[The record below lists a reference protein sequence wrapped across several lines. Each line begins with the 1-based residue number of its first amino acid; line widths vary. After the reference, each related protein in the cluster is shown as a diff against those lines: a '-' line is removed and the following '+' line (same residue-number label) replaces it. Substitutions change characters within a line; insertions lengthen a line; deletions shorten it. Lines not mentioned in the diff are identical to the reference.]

1 MYNYKILFK
10 ITGSIAAYKSA
21 YLISKLVQNGFE
33 VKVAA
38 TDYALKFIGKA
49 TLEGLTGNRVYTD
62 SFEDGL
68 VMSHINLVKW
78 ADLVIVCP
86 ASANTINKL
95 ANGIAD
101 NLLTSLFLA
110 HDWTKPYLI
119 APAMNTLMYQH
130 PATQS
135 SLKKLEEWGV
145 KILPTTEGYL
155 ACGDTGKGKLLE
167 PDEIYERILLALK
180 IERENDERKESAF
193 GGMNDEIRR
202 RRKKLKIL
210 VTSGGT
216 KENIDGVRFISNLS
230 SGRTGAVIA
239 DYFSRRDHY
248 VTSLHAKDAVTPSSI
263 CEKISFESFS
273 DLNKKLEQLLGE
285 NEFDVAIHLAAVSD
299 YSLETI
305 ELGEKTFSA
314 PLSNKIDS
322 DIERLRLTLKRNF
335 KIADKLKAYSENK
348 NLLLIVF
355 KFTNTS
361 NEKDKI
367 TAVRNLFSNSNCDFV
382 VLNDQSDRTLEN
394 VQHNFQ
400 IFDRT
405 MKIYSCSTAFELAE
419 KLEFLFTSI
428 HQEK

>member
-33 VKVAA
+33 VRVVV
-38 TDYALKFIGKA
+38 TESALKFIGKA
-49 TLEGLTGNRVYTD
+49 TLEGLTGSMVYSD
-62 SFEDGL
+62 SFADRQM
-68 VMSHINLVKW
+68 MSHINLVKW

-145 KILPTTEGYL
+145 KILPTAEGYL
-155 ACGDTGKGKLLE
+155 ACGDMGKGKLLE
-167 PDEIYERILLALK
+167 PDEIYERIIISLSVKENVNRTLK
-180 IERENDERKESAF
+180 V
-193 GGMNDEIRR
+193 
-202 RRKKLKIL
+202 L

-216 KENIDGVRFISNLS
+216 KENIDDVRFISNLS
-230 SGRTGAVIA
+230 SGKTGSIIA
-239 DYFSRRDHY
+239 DYFSRRDHN
-248 VTSLHAKDAVTPSSI
+248 VTSLHAKDAITPSSN

-273 DLNKKLEQLLGE
+273 DLNEKLEQLLGE
-285 NEFDVAIHLAAVSD
+285 NEFDVVIHLAAVSD
-299 YSLETI
+299 FSLESI
-305 ELGEKTFSA
+305 ESGKKKLLV
-314 PLSNKIDS
+314 PLTEKIDS
-322 DIERLRLTLKRNF
+322 ETEHLILNLKKNPKIIDRLKN
-335 KIADKLKAYSENK
+335 YSKNK
-348 NLLLIVF
+348 KMFLAVF

-361 NEKDKI
+361 NDEVKKA
-367 TAVRNLFSNSNCDFV
+367 AVRKLFLNSNCDFV
-382 VLNDQSDRTLEN
+382 VLNDRSGRVNNN
-394 VQHNFQ
+394 VQTDFR

-405 MKIYSCSTAFELAE
+405 TELTSCKTANELAE
-419 KLEFLFTSI
+419 QLEFLLTKNYKES
-428 HQEK
+428 

>member
-10 ITGSIAAYKSA
+10 ISGSIAAYKSA

-33 VKVAA
+33 VKVVT

-62 SFEDGL
+62 SFEDGF

-135 SLKKLEEWGV
+135 SFKKLEEWGV

-155 ACGDTGKGKLLE
+155 ACGDVGKGKLLE
-167 PDEIYERILLALK
+167 PDEIYERIIISLSIK
-180 IERENDERKESAF
+180 ENVNR
-193 GGMNDEIRR
+193 
-202 RRKKLKIL
+202 KLKVL

-216 KENIDGVRFISNLS
+216 KENIDGIRFISNLS
-230 SGRTGAVIA
+230 TGRTGAVIA
-239 DYFSRRDHY
+239 DYFSRRDHN
-248 VTSLHAKDAVTPSSI
+248 VTSLNAKDAAAPSSI
-263 CEKISFESFS
+263 CEKISFESFT
-273 DLNKKLEQLLGE
+273 DLNKKLEELLGE
-285 NEFDVAIHLAAVSD
+285 NEFDAVIHLAAVSD

-305 ELGEKTFSA
+305 ELGDKTFSA
-314 PLSNKIDS
+314 PLNDKIDS
-322 DIERLRLTLKRNF
+322 DIERLSLHLKHNF
-335 KIADKLKAYSENK
+335 KIADKLKAYSKNK
-348 NLLLIVF
+348 NLLLVLF
-355 KFTNTS
+355 KFTNTL
-361 NEKDKI
+361 NEKDRI
-367 TAVRNLFSNSNCDFV
+367 TAVKNLFSNSNCNFV
-382 VLNDQSDRTLEN
+382 VLNDRSSRTLEN
-394 VQHNFQ
+394 VQNNFQ

-419 KLEFLFTSI
+419 KLEFLFENI
-428 HQEK
+428 HREK